1 MWKTIQKHGG
11 MVEGQKSLG
20 CSTSQYFLWFH
31 DYEPSYHIFCFI
43 DRSGFIREISC
54 FLIELVVSFRFP
66 SFLVLVERHRCG
78 VLKKWLC
85 GVGYHKLP
93 IYNNIVTLD
102 IEKLKFAIAISTS
115 IYTMHLFFFFP
126 MWQSTCYYNTKYYDF
141 CFRDLFFYFSTETIV
156 YLFKLLSQCLSIAV

>member
-1 MWKTIQKHGG
+1 MFLLWKTIQKHGG

-54 FLIELVVSFRFP
+54 FLIELVVSFRLP

-115 IYTMHLFFFFP
+115 IYTMHLFFSFQCDNPLAITIPNIMISVSGIFLFIFP
-126 MWQSTCYYNTKYYDF
+126 Q
-141 CFRDLFFYFSTETIV
+141 
-156 YLFKLLSQCLSIAV
+156 KLLFIYLNYYLNV